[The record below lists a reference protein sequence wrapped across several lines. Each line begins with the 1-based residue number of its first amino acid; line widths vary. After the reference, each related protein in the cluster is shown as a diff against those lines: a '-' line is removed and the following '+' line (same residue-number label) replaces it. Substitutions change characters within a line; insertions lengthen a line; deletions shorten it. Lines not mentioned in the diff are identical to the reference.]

1 MLKHS
6 IVLKF
11 NNVEMLKTPWKM
23 LKSLIRAVRNR
34 TEKLRLL
41 YSPVAT
47 TGRRPK
53 KPSAR
58 CRAKKVAQRPD
69 VESVHLYRIDK
80 TEIFA

>member
-23 LKSLIRAVRNR
+23 LKSLIRDVRNR

-47 TGRRPK
+47 TGRRP
-53 KPSAR
+53 SAH

-69 VESVHLYRIDK
+69 VKSVHLYRIDK